1 MRKSFLVITI
11 ACVSILA
18 ASFAQQSQASQP
30 APQPA
35 QTPAAAPAAPAQ
47 KQVLTLTADSPTI
60 TPGGSLTITAS
71 VDTGDLPDLTWALCV
86 PSVGS
91 TDCQAEN
98 GYNLRITG
106 SQAFLSLDANA
117 SDPNPAPL
125 LVSASGGGVKATVP
139 IKVITRRGGL
149 IIIPVIGFEQAGAS
163 SAQSSQK
170 FFFNFFISRPL
181 PIWGNKG
188 YEVLTQEQ
196 RVTLAKSEA
205 QRKCGNNQHC
215 IDKLIDKAKEDTEC
229 DREKLCAARVFGP
242 KLRLWG
248 DVRIASYPQQITS
261 GVGEFATGFA
271 TQVAQIKVNQLA
283 QAGEFNTGLDYRIS
297 SFPKIFP
304 TIGDNSDERVM
315 LSGIAS
321 FGAISPFNPL
331 DVLQIFV
338 NPDPASA
345 QGPAFYAKFPS
356 SKGFQFTGFT
366 TPDRDRFYWEYGAG
380 VRLTTLYFDHAGNQG
395 LSPAMV
401 SYTLG
406 QNQLVSGGHSSGWVQ
421 KAEAF
426 FPLPL
431 GERFA
436 KTITTLYLFGRVD
449 MRLSRPHQTTP
460 FVLQPAD
467 PSITGFNPQ
476 VNIIGNASNRD
487 LYTIGVG
494 VDAVKLV
501 KTIMLQNTNSA
512 TGSSAGK

>member
-1 MRKSFLVITI
+1 MIVEETLFNIISEITLNNFKPEAKGMRKSFLVITI

-30 APQPA
+30 APQPV
-35 QTPAAAPAAPAQ
+35 QTPGAAPAGSATPSPTPT
-47 KQVLTLTADSPTI
+47 VLTITADSPSI
-60 TPGGSLTITAS
+60 APGGSLTITATVDSGS
-71 VDTGDLPDLTWALCV
+71 VPTLTWGLCV
-86 PSVGS
+86 PLNGS
-91 TDCQAEN
+91 TDCTALS
-98 GYNLRITG
+98 GYNLRAVG
-106 SQAFLSLDANA
+106 STATLSLDANA
-117 SDPNPAPL
+117 VDPNPAPL
-125 LVSASGGGVKATVP
+125 LVSAEGNNLKAVVS
-139 IKVITRRGGL
+139 IKVVTRRGGL
-149 IIIPVIGFEQAGAS
+149 ITIPVIGFEQSGAS

-181 PIWGNKG
+181 PVWGNKG
-188 YEVLTQEQ
+188 YDPTA
-196 RVTLAKSEA
+196 TK
-205 QRKCGNNQHC
+205 KNGC
-215 IDKLIDKAKEDTEC
+215 DKDP
-229 DREKLCAARVFGP
+229 LCADRVFGP

-248 DVRIASYPQQITS
+248 DVRIASYPQQISS

-366 TPDRDRFYWEYGAG
+366 TPDRDRFYWQYGAG

-436 KTITTLYLFGRVD
+436 KNLTTLYLFGRVD

-476 VNIIGNASNRD
+476 VNIIGVASNRD

-494 VDAVKLV
+494 VDAVKLI

>member
-1 MRKSFLVITI
+1 MRKPLAITI
-11 ACVSILA
+11 TCVSILIG
-18 ASFAQQSQASQP
+18 SFAQQSQASQP

-35 QTPAAAPAAPAQ
+35 QSPAVAPGAPAAPAQ
-47 KQVLTLTADSPTI
+47 KQVLTLTADSPSI
-60 TPGGSLTITAS
+60 APGGSLTITAS
-71 VDTGDLPDLTWALCV
+71 VDSGDLPDLTWAVCV
-86 PSVGS
+86 PTVGS
-91 TDCQAEN
+91 TDCQTEK
-98 GYNLRITG
+98 GYNLRTTG
-106 SQAFLSLDANA
+106 SQAFLSLDVNA

-125 LVSASGGGVKATVP
+125 MVSASGGGVKAAVP

-149 IIIPVIGFEQAGAS
+149 IVIPVIGFEQAGAS

-181 PIWGNKG
+181 PIWGNQG
-188 YEVLTQEQ
+188 YDPTKPKKKKNGQE
-196 RVTLAKSEA
+196 
-205 QRKCGNNQHC
+205 
-215 IDKLIDKAKEDTEC
+215 
-229 DREKLCAARVFGP
+229 EKDPCADDPLCAARVFGP
-242 KLRLWG
+242 RMRLWG

-283 QAGEFNTGLDYRIS
+283 QAGEFNAGLDFRIS
-297 SFPKIFP
+297 SFPKVFP
-304 TIGDNSDERVM
+304 SIGDNSDERVM

-436 KTITTLYLFGRVD
+436 KNITTLYLFGRVD
-449 MRLSRPHQTTP
+449 MRLSRPHQATP

-476 VNIIGNASNRD
+476 VNIIGSASNRD

-494 VDAVKLV
+494 VDAVKLI
-501 KTIMLQNTNSA
+501 KTIMLQNTNSV

>member
-11 ACVSILA
+11 TCVSILA

-35 QTPAAAPAAPAQ
+35 QTPGASAPAGTAASAQ

-60 TPGGSLTITAS
+60 APGGSLTITAS
-71 VDTGDLPDLTWALCV
+71 VDTGDLPELKWALCV
-86 PSVGS
+86 PTGDS
-91 TDCQAEN
+91 TDCQAEK
-98 GYNLRITG
+98 GYHLRTTG
-106 SQAFLSLDANA
+106 SQAFLSLEANA

-125 LVSASGGGVKATVP
+125 IVSASGGEVKAAVP

-149 IIIPVIGFEQAGAS
+149 IIVPVIGFEQAGAS

-181 PIWGNKG
+181 PIWGNQG
-188 YEVLTQEQ
+188 FDPT
-196 RVTLAKSEA
+196 KS
-205 QRKCGNNQHC
+205 KKKKNG
-215 IDKLIDKAKEDTEC
+215 KEEENPCAVDP
-229 DREKLCAARVFGP
+229 LCADRVFGP
-242 KLRLWG
+242 RMRLWG

-283 QAGEFNTGLDYRIS
+283 QAGEFNTGLDFRLS
-297 SFPKIFP
+297 CFPKIFP
-304 TIGDNSDERVM
+304 SIGDNSDERVM
-315 LSGIAS
+315 LSGIAG

-338 NPDPASA
+338 NPDPTSA
-345 QGPAFYAKFPS
+345 QGPAFYQKFPS

-366 TPDRDRFYWEYGAG
+366 TPDRDRFYWEYSAG
-380 VRLTTLYFDHAGNQG
+380 VRLTTLYFDQAGNQG

-401 SYTLG
+401 SYSLG

-431 GERFA
+431 GKRFEQNV
-436 KTITTLYLFGRVD
+436 TTLYLFGRAD

-460 FVLQPAD
+460 FILQQAD

-476 VNIIGNASNRD
+476 VNIISVASNRD

-494 VDAVKLV
+494 VDAVKLI
-501 KTIMLQNTNSA
+501 KSITLQNQNKK
-512 TGSSAGK
+512 TGSSAGN

>member
-11 ACVSILA
+11 KYVLIFTAI
-18 ASFAQQSQASQP
+18 FAQQAQANQP

-35 QTPAAAPAAPAQ
+35 QTPAAGPAAPAQ

-86 PSVGS
+86 PTVGS
-91 TDCQAEN
+91 TDCQAEK
-98 GYNLRITG
+98 GYNLRTTG

-117 SDPNPAPL
+117 SDPKPAPL
-125 LVSASGGGVKATVP
+125 IVSASGGGVKAAVP

-149 IIIPVIGFEQAGAS
+149 IVVPVIGFEQAGAS

-181 PIWGNKG
+181 PIWGNQG
-188 YEVLTQEQ
+188 YDPTKQKTGSSGKKKDPCV
-196 RVTLAKSEA
+196 
-205 QRKCGNNQHC
+205 
-215 IDKLIDKAKEDTEC
+215 DDP
-229 DREKLCAARVFGP
+229 LCAARIFGP

-248 DVRIASYPQQITS
+248 EVRIASYPQQITS

-283 QAGEFNTGLDYRIS
+283 QAGEFNTGLDYRVS

-304 TIGDNSDERVM
+304 TIGDKSDERVM

-345 QGPAFYAKFPS
+345 QGPAFYAKFPT

-380 VRLTTLYFDHAGNQG
+380 VRLTTLYFDQAGNQG

-436 KTITTLYLFGRVD
+436 KNITTLYLFGRAD

-476 VNIIGNASNRD
+476 VNIIGIASNRD

-494 VDAVKLV
+494 IDAVKLIKSIV
-501 KTIMLQNTNSA
+501 SIPNPSGKPL
-512 TGSSAGK
+512 GSSTSQ